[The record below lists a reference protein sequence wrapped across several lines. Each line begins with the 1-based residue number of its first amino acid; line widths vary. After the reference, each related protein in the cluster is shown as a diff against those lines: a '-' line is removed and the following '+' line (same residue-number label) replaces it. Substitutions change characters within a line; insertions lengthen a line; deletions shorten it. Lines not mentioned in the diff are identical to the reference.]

1 MGTDNNIILE
11 LKGITFGYPS
21 RCSVLNGLE
30 LTFSKGQRI
39 GLVGGNGS
47 GKTTLFHIIMG
58 LLKPITGEI
67 RAFGKS
73 RETEADFK
81 EVREKI
87 GLLFQDSDDQ
97 LFCPTVA
104 EDIAF
109 GPLNLGK
116 TQTEAREVVK
126 ETLETLGLLGF
137 EDRVS
142 YKLSS
147 GEKRLVA
154 LATVIAMNP
163 EALLLD
169 EPTTGLDTN
178 TTERIIGFL
187 NSQSALS
194 YIIISHDHDFLERTT
209 RSIYKMDSGKV
220 EKNNCWN
227 KSEEGFQQ

>member
-11 LKGITFGYPS
+11 LNGITFGYPS
-21 RCSVLNGLE
+21 RRSVLNGLE

-58 LLKPITGEI
+58 LLKPTAGEI
-67 RAFGKS
+67 RAFRKS

-104 EDIAF
+104 GDIAF

-116 TQTEAREVVK
+116 TQTEAREIVK

-169 EPTTGLDTN
+169 EPTTGLDTK
-178 TTERIIGFL
+178 TTERIVGFL
-187 NSQSALS
+187 NNQTELS
-194 YIIISHDHDFLERTT
+194 YIIISHDHEFLERTT
-209 RSIYKMDSGKV
+209 QCIYKMAGGKID
-220 EKNNCWN
+220 KNTCWN

>member
-11 LKGITFGYPS
+11 LDDITFGYPS
-21 RCSVLNGLE
+21 RRPVLNGLK
-30 LTFSKGQRI
+30 LVFFKGQRI
-39 GLVGGNGS
+39 GLTGGNGS

-58 LLKPITGEI
+58 LLKPNTGEI
-67 RAFGKS
+67 GAFGKS

-116 TQTEAREVVK
+116 TQNEAREIVK
-126 ETLETLGLLGF
+126 KTLKTFGLLGF

-147 GEKRLVA
+147 GEKRLVS

-163 EALLLD
+163 EVLLLD
-169 EPTTGLDTN
+169 EPTTGLDTK
-178 TTERIIGFL
+178 TTERIVGFL
-187 NSQSALS
+187 NSHTELS

-209 RSIYKMDSGKV
+209 QCRYEMAGGKV
-220 EKNNCWN
+220 DKNN
-227 KSEEGFQQ
+227 

>member
-11 LKGITFGYPS
+11 LNGITFGYPS
-21 RCSVLNGLE
+21 RRSVLNGLE

-58 LLKPITGEI
+58 LLKPTAGEI
-67 RAFGKS
+67 RAFRKS

-116 TQTEAREVVK
+116 TQNEAREIVK

-169 EPTTGLDTN
+169 EPTTGLDTK
-178 TTERIIGFL
+178 TTERIVGFL
-187 NSQSALS
+187 NNQTELS
-194 YIIISHDHDFLERTT
+194 YIIISHDHEFLERTT
-209 RSIYKMDSGKV
+209 QCIYKMAGGKID
-220 EKNNCWN
+220 KNTCWN

>member
-11 LKGITFGYPS
+11 LNDITFGYPS
-21 RCSVLNGLE
+21 RQAVLNELE
-30 LTFSKGQRI
+30 LTFFKGQRI
-39 GLVGGNGS
+39 GLTGGNGS

-58 LLKPITGEI
+58 LLKPNTGEI
-67 RAFGKS
+67 GAFGKS
-73 RETEADFK
+73 RETEADFR

-116 TQTEAREVVK
+116 TQTEAREIVK
-126 ETLETLGLLGF
+126 KTLKTFGLLGF

-147 GEKRLVA
+147 GEKRLVS

-163 EALLLD
+163 EVLLLD

-178 TTERIIGFL
+178 TTERIVGFL
-187 NSQSALS
+187 NSHTELS

-209 RSIYKMDSGKV
+209 QCIYKMDGGKI
-220 EKNNCWN
+220 ENR
-227 KSEEGFQQ
+227 